1 MADPFYSSCADVL
14 SVCQTNREDL
24 DALLDPKTGFASRLR
39 DLCDEQCVQPPSF
52 VYETDPAQLNP
63 RLKAI
68 LASDVGYI
76 PQEKIDA
83 LRMES
88 NTWALL
94 QCIMPCVYR
103 PISPGKTSLTKTTFS
118 HRKQQFPVWP
128 SPQQLLQENPY
139 TPTST
144 LAQAIMHSSRLFYEL
159 VIVREWL
166 HDTAPPPP
174 VPDAATGYWKFTKY
188 QLMQALRTGNR
199 MQSDGL
205 VREMDPDAPNRDD
218 TRGLAADDAVRIFVA
233 PAIYR
238 K

>member
-1 MADPFYSSCADVL
+1 MMSG
-14 SVCQTNREDL
+14 T
-24 DALLDPKTGFASRLR
+24 
-39 DLCDEQCVQPPSF
+39 
-52 VYETDPAQLNP
+52 
-63 RLKAI
+63 
-68 LASDVGYI
+68 
-76 PQEKIDA
+76 
-83 LRMES
+83 
-88 NTWALL
+88 
-94 QCIMPCVYR
+94 
-103 PISPGKTSLTKTTFS
+103 S
-118 HRKQQFPVWP
+118 HRKRSTRCGWRAIHGLSCSQLCRAFAVLFCEKTWSNKCAYRHRKQRFPEWP

-218 TRGLAADDAVRIFVA
+218 ARGLAADDAVCVLVSSGSA
-233 PAIYR
+233 CD
-238 K
+238 

>member
-1 MADPFYSSCADVL
+1 MLGTSHRKRLTRCGWKVTPGHFCSASCRAFV
-14 SVCQTNREDL
+14 
-24 DALLDPKTGFASRLR
+24 ALP
-39 DLCDEQCVQPPSF
+39 
-52 VYETDPAQLNP
+52 YE
-63 RLKAI
+63 I
-68 LASDVGYI
+68 
-76 PQEKIDA
+76 
-83 LRMES
+83 
-88 NTWALL
+88 TW
-94 QCIMPCVYR
+94 
-103 PISPGKTSLTKTTFS
+103 STKGIFR
-118 HRKQQFPVWP
+118 HRKQQFPEWP

-174 VPDAATGYWKFTKY
+174 VPDAATGYWKPTKY

-218 TRGLAADDAVRIFVA
+218 ARGLAADDSVCMFVA
-233 PAIYR
+233 SKTSCY
-238 K
+238 

>member
-1 MADPFYSSCADVL
+1 M
-14 SVCQTNREDL
+14 
-24 DALLDPKTGFASRLR
+24 FA
-39 DLCDEQCVQPPSF
+39 VFP
-52 VYETDPAQLNP
+52 YETTWLN
-63 RLKAI
+63 R
-68 LASDVGYI
+68 GF
-76 PQEKIDA
+76 
-83 LRMES
+83 LR
-88 NTWALL
+88 
-94 QCIMPCVYR
+94 
-103 PISPGKTSLTKTTFS
+103 
-118 HRKQQFPVWP
+118 HRKQQFPEWP
-128 SPQQLLQENPY
+128 LPQQLLQENPY

-218 TRGLAADDAVRIFVA
+218 ARGLAADDAVCMFLTSEISC
-233 PAIYR
+233 Y
-238 K
+238 

>member
-1 MADPFYSSCADVL
+1 MWGTFRRKRLTRCRWRVTPGLFYSPSCRTFTVL
-14 SVCQTNREDL
+14 SRE
-24 DALLDPKTGFASRLR
+24 KTRLNKGIFR
-39 DLCDEQCVQPPSF
+39 
-52 VYETDPAQLNP
+52 
-63 RLKAI
+63 
-68 LASDVGYI
+68 
-76 PQEKIDA
+76 
-83 LRMES
+83 
-88 NTWALL
+88 
-94 QCIMPCVYR
+94 
-103 PISPGKTSLTKTTFS
+103 
-118 HRKQQFPVWP
+118 HRKQQFLEWP

-144 LAQAIMHSSRLFYEL
+144 LAQAIMRSSRLFYEL

-218 TRGLAADDAVRIFVA
+218 ARGLAADDAVRIFMTS
-233 PAIYR
+233 R
-238 K
+238 GFCD

>member
-1 MADPFYSSCADVL
+1 M
-14 SVCQTNREDL
+14 
-24 DALLDPKTGFASRLR
+24 
-39 DLCDEQCVQPPSF
+39 
-52 VYETDPAQLNP
+52 
-63 RLKAI
+63 
-68 LASDVGYI
+68 ASDVGYI

-94 QCIMPCVYR
+94 QCIMPCVCYLI
-103 PISPGKTSLTKTTFS
+103 PLMKTSLIEMPFR
-118 HRKQQFPVWP
+118 HRKQQLPAWP

-144 LAQAIMHSSRLFYEL
+144 LGQAIMHSSRLFYEL

-218 TRGLAADDAVRIFVA
+218 TRGLAADDSVRIFVA
-233 PAIYR
+233 FGIYYQ
-238 K
+238 

>member
-1 MADPFYSSCADVL
+1 MSGTSHRKRSTRCGWKATPGLFCSASCRTSVILFCETMRL
-14 SVCQTNREDL
+14 SRRI
-24 DALLDPKTGFASRLR
+24 FR
-39 DLCDEQCVQPPSF
+39 
-52 VYETDPAQLNP
+52 
-63 RLKAI
+63 
-68 LASDVGYI
+68 
-76 PQEKIDA
+76 
-83 LRMES
+83 
-88 NTWALL
+88 
-94 QCIMPCVYR
+94 
-103 PISPGKTSLTKTTFS
+103 
-118 HRKQQFPVWP
+118 HRKQQFPECP

-218 TRGLAADDAVRIFVA
+218 ARGLAADDAVRVLA
-233 PAIYR
+233 AS
-238 K
+238 

>member
-1 MADPFYSSCADVL
+1 MISGTFHRKRLTRCGWKVTPGLFYRPSCRAFAVL
-14 SVCQTNREDL
+14 SCE
-24 DALLDPKTGFASRLR
+24 KTRL
-39 DLCDEQCVQPPSF
+39 
-52 VYETDPAQLNP
+52 N
-63 RLKAI
+63 
-68 LASDVGYI
+68 
-76 PQEKIDA
+76 KINF
-83 LRMES
+83 R
-88 NTWALL
+88 
-94 QCIMPCVYR
+94 
-103 PISPGKTSLTKTTFS
+103 
-118 HRKQQFPVWP
+118 HRKQQFPEWP

-139 TPTST
+139 TPTSV

-218 TRGLAADDAVRIFVA
+218 ARGLAADDAVRMFVDSG
-233 PAIYR
+233 ISYD
-238 K
+238 

>member
-1 MADPFYSSCADVL
+1 MSGTFHRKRLTRYRWRVIPGLFCSPSCRASNVL
-14 SVCQTNREDL
+14 SRE
-24 DALLDPKTGFASRLR
+24 KMRLNKGIFR
-39 DLCDEQCVQPPSF
+39 
-52 VYETDPAQLNP
+52 
-63 RLKAI
+63 
-68 LASDVGYI
+68 
-76 PQEKIDA
+76 
-83 LRMES
+83 
-88 NTWALL
+88 
-94 QCIMPCVYR
+94 
-103 PISPGKTSLTKTTFS
+103 
-118 HRKQQFPVWP
+118 HRKQKFLEWP

-144 LAQAIMHSSRLFYEL
+144 LAQAIMRSSRLFYEL

-218 TRGLAADDAVRIFVA
+218 ARGLAADDAVCTFITSGT
-233 PAIYR
+233 PCD
-238 K
+238 

>member
-1 MADPFYSSCADVL
+1 MSDIFHRKRLTRCGWKVIPGLFYSPSCRA
-14 SVCQTNREDL
+14 
-24 DALLDPKTGFASRLR
+24 F
-39 DLCDEQCVQPPSF
+39 
-52 VYETDPAQLNP
+52 
-63 RLKAI
+63 AI
-68 LASDVGYI
+68 LSC
-76 PQEKIDA
+76 EKTRLNKGIF
-83 LRMES
+83 R
-88 NTWALL
+88 
-94 QCIMPCVYR
+94 
-103 PISPGKTSLTKTTFS
+103 
-118 HRKQQFPVWP
+118 HRKQQFPEWP

-233 PAIYR
+233 SGSFCD
-238 K
+238 

>member
-1 MADPFYSSCADVL
+1 MSG
-14 SVCQTNREDL
+14 T
-24 DALLDPKTGFASRLR
+24 SRR
-39 DLCDEQCVQPPSF
+39 K
-52 VYETDPAQLNP
+52 
-63 RLKAI
+63 RLTRCGWKAI
-68 LASDVGYI
+68 LGHFYSASCRTFVVLLCGTTRLNKGI
-76 PQEKIDA
+76 
-83 LRMES
+83 LR
-88 NTWALL
+88 
-94 QCIMPCVYR
+94 
-103 PISPGKTSLTKTTFS
+103 
-118 HRKQQFPVWP
+118 HRKQQFPGWP

-188 QLMQALRTGNR
+188 QLTQALRTGNR

-218 TRGLAADDAVRIFVA
+218 ARGLAADDAVRMFVTLG
-233 PAIYR
+233 ISRY
-238 K
+238 

>member
-1 MADPFYSSCADVL
+1 
-14 SVCQTNREDL
+14 
-24 DALLDPKTGFASRLR
+24 
-39 DLCDEQCVQPPSF
+39 
-52 VYETDPAQLNP
+52 
-63 RLKAI
+63 LKEI
-68 LASDVGYI
+68 LASDLGYI

-94 QCIMPCVYR
+94 QSIMPYVCCSVLPEKR
-103 PISPGKTSLTKTTFS
+103 LNKKNFR
-118 HRKQQFPVWP
+118 HRKQQFPEWP

-139 TPTST
+139 TPTSA
-144 LAQAIMHSSRLFYEL
+144 LAEAIMHSSRLFYEL

-205 VREMDPDAPNRDD
+205 VREMDPDAPSRDD
-218 TRGLAADDAVRIFVA
+218 ARGLAADDAVCLFIVSG
-233 PAIYR
+233 ISCD
-238 K
+238 

>member
-1 MADPFYSSCADVL
+1 MLGTFHRKRLTRYEWRATPGHFYSALCRTFFVL
-14 SVCQTNREDL
+14 PYERNRL
-24 DALLDPKTGFASRLR
+24 NKGFR
-39 DLCDEQCVQPPSF
+39 
-52 VYETDPAQLNP
+52 
-63 RLKAI
+63 
-68 LASDVGYI
+68 
-76 PQEKIDA
+76 
-83 LRMES
+83 
-88 NTWALL
+88 
-94 QCIMPCVYR
+94 
-103 PISPGKTSLTKTTFS
+103 
-118 HRKQQFPVWP
+118 HRKQQLPEWP

-159 VIVREWL
+159 VIIREWL

-218 TRGLAADDAVRIFVA
+218 ARGLAADDAVRVLVA
-233 PAIYR
+233 SEIAYH
-238 K
+238 

>member
-1 MADPFYSSCADVL
+1 MGTSTVHHAVRLLYTL
-14 SVCQTNREDL
+14 RE
-24 DALLDPKTGFASRLR
+24 
-39 DLCDEQCVQPPSF
+39 
-52 VYETDPAQLNP
+52 
-63 RLKAI
+63 
-68 LASDVGYI
+68 
-76 PQEKIDA
+76 
-83 LRMES
+83 
-88 NTWALL
+88 
-94 QCIMPCVYR
+94 
-103 PISPGKTSLTKTTFS
+103 KTSLTKTTLR
-118 HRKQQFPVWP
+118 HRKQQFPSWP
-128 SPQQLLQENPY
+128 LPQQLLQENPY

-218 TRGLAADDAVRIFVA
+218 TRGLAADDAVRTPVA
-233 PAIYR
+233 SGVSR
-238 K
+238 G

>member
-1 MADPFYSSCADVL
+1 MMSGTFRRKRLTRCGWRVTPGLFYSPSCRTFTV
-14 SVCQTNREDL
+14 SPCE
-24 DALLDPKTGFASRLR
+24 KTRLN
-39 DLCDEQCVQPPSF
+39 E
-52 VYETDPAQLNP
+52 
-63 RLKAI
+63 
-68 LASDVGYI
+68 G
-76 PQEKIDA
+76 
-83 LRMES
+83 
-88 NTWALL
+88 
-94 QCIMPCVYR
+94 
-103 PISPGKTSLTKTTFS
+103 TFR
-118 HRKQQFPVWP
+118 HRKQQFPEWP

-166 HDTAPPPP
+166 HDTAPSPP

-218 TRGLAADDAVRIFVA
+218 ARGLASDDAVRTFVA
-233 PAIYR
+233 SGGSYD
-238 K
+238 

>member
-1 MADPFYSSCADVL
+1 MSDIFHRKRLTRCGWRVIPGHFYNVSCR
-14 SVCQTNREDL
+14 T
-24 DALLDPKTGFASRLR
+24 FA
-39 DLCDEQCVQPPSF
+39 VFP
-52 VYETDPAQLNP
+52 YETTWLN
-63 RLKAI
+63 R
-68 LASDVGYI
+68 GF
-76 PQEKIDA
+76 
-83 LRMES
+83 LR
-88 NTWALL
+88 
-94 QCIMPCVYR
+94 
-103 PISPGKTSLTKTTFS
+103 
-118 HRKQQFPVWP
+118 HRKQQFPEWP
-128 SPQQLLQENPY
+128 LPQQLLQENPY

-218 TRGLAADDAVRIFVA
+218 ARGLAADDAVCMFLTSEISC
-233 PAIYR
+233 Y
-238 K
+238 